1 MNILKRLILRNC
13 CCRRPKFQLDQ
24 DRVFTFVTH
33 RAEHLLRK
41 LYCFYSNFKPH
52 STGFVDLLVGYRP
65 KSPPQFWVL
74 ARCKLFFN
82 CTNLIESND
91 EQGRDQNIS
100 FQGIWCENS
109 SAQPVSSRS
118 ERFGLCSCCFCLS
131 AANSKIRP
139 KNEFWRENEGRGDV
153 KQIGSD
159 WHSPKTLWKMTI
171 AV

>member
-1 MNILKRLILRNC
+1 MLTVRQLFRRIKLSSAKSLYHHQLLNIKVIVPRSIVIVWLFKLMNILKRLILRNC

-52 STGFVDLLVGYRP
+52 STGFVDLLVGFRP

-100 FQGIWCENS
+100 FQGI
-109 SAQPVSSRS
+109 
-118 ERFGLCSCCFCLS
+118 
-131 AANSKIRP
+131 
-139 KNEFWRENEGRGDV
+139 
-153 KQIGSD
+153 
-159 WHSPKTLWKMTI
+159 
-171 AV
+171 